1 MTNDIETWRHKE
13 WLGLLQPVGLVVSPP
28 ALIKAQAVVNRGKA
42 VELQTRL
49 TEIICYDP
57 IPNLN
62 SKEVLW
68 IKDFAAF
75 TEQVLEWMPEDLL
88 GTMSG
93 GALPQKLEVVLTD
106 YGETLKP
113 SYAVPDPDS
122 DGWLM
127 LVKEVAPGLDLD
139 GVEPRLEKGSGWKA
153 TVQEKFERLLR
164 ETNIPIGILFNGT
177 RLRLV
182 YAPSGESSGHLTFP
196 VQAMCEV
203 SGRSILAALDML
215 LGQDRLFNVPT
226 QRRLPKLLSDS
237 REYQAEVSN
246 KLANQVLDALWE
258 LLRGFQI
265 ADAGVNGKLLG
276 EIARSEPQH
285 IYGGLITTLMRLVFL
300 LYAED
305 QGLMPGDDIY
315 QRNYSVT
322 GLYERLREDES
333 SYPDTMNQRYG
344 AWAWL
349 LSLVRLV
356 YDGGGSTEAYLPAR
370 HGQLFDPD
378 EYPFLEGR
386 SKNSHYSEFGW
397 IEPPR
402 IPDGVIYRV
411 LQNLLVLDGERLSYR
426 SLDVEQIGSV
436 YEAIMGYEVEIARGT
451 SIAVRPKDVVVNVD
465 EILAAKPG
473 DRAKIL
479 QDADCKVAGKVAIE
493 IKTAKTPEEFV
504 AALDRKVSAR
514 TSNLLLKGSLYLQ
527 PGEERRRTGSHYT
540 PRKLTQPIVEK
551 TLRPVLEGLGEH
563 PTSEQILS
571 LKICDLAMGSGAF
584 LVETCRQLAEKLVE
598 AWNRESELDGE
609 SNSGF
614 DNEIHLVES
623 NSGFENHTSAREWN
637 SGLDSDIKA
646 GESNSGFDSDIKT
659 GESNSGFDS
668 DIKTGE
674 SNLGFDSHPSAGESN
689 SGFKNQ
695 SSAGESNSGFDSH
708 PSAGESNSGF
718 KNQSSAGEWNSG
730 FDSHPS
736 AGESN
741 SGFDSQSSAG
751 ESNSGFD
758 SHPSAGESNSPS
770 KSKSPLKRT
779 DNDQNIT
786 QNLFQ
791 SSSED
796 ESYETGI
803 SNPWLPGTN
812 NITQNLSQSSSED
825 LCYETG
831 ISNPWLNPWLQKTTD
846 NISEN
851 SSQQNQSITNGDVEP
866 ILLARRLVAQRC
878 LYGVDKNPFAV
889 NLAKL
894 SLWLV
899 TLAKDYPFT
908 FLDHA
913 LKCGDSLVGLTK
925 AQIGSFGKDASYDL
939 PLLTLLKEKIDK
951 ARNLRTQIQA
961 NDNRSDA
968 DYDQKRLRLLDV
980 EQELREARL
989 TGDVKIAAF
998 FAGSNK
1004 KEREEKEREF
1014 AELVRKWRYQTTD
1027 VETQN
1032 LSSIQGISQKLR
1044 RSNQCIIPF
1053 NWDIEYPEVFDV
1065 GKSGFDAIVGN
1076 PPFAGKNTTISAN
1089 APGYLDW
1096 LKEVFPES
1104 HGNSDLVAFFFRR
1117 AFDLLREG
1125 GAFGLIATNT
1135 IAQGDTRST
1144 GLRWICQ
1151 HGGTIYHAQK
1161 RMKWV
1166 GQAAVVVSVVNVLKG
1181 IYPGIKILDGR
1192 EVDLISAFL
1201 FHAGGNE
1208 NPQVL
1213 LENANKSFIGSYV
1226 LGMGFTFDDSKP
1238 EATSIE
1244 EMHRLIEKDAKNAER
1259 IFPYIGGEEVN
1270 SSPTHAHHR
1279 YVINFGEMSEDEA
1292 REYSDLMGI
1301 VEEKVK
1307 PERDKLGNNA
1317 DAKRRKNNWW
1327 LWGRYTSGLFK
1338 AIAPLERVLVNSQVS
1353 THLAFAFLPSN
1364 WVYAHY
1370 INVFAETRYS
1380 FFYIMQSRVH
1390 EIWARFFCSTLGD
1403 GLRYTPSDGFQTF
1416 PFPENWET
1424 NPKLE
1429 AAGKEYYEYRAELMV
1444 RNNQGLTE
1452 TYNRFHNPEENH
1464 PEIIKL
1470 RELHTQMDKAVLE
1483 AYGWTDIPTE
1493 CEFLLD
1499 YEDEDDN
1506 FTPNQTEG
1514 GRKQKKK
1521 PYRYRW
1527 NEETHDDVLARLLVL
1542 NKERAIAEELGGK
1555 EKGKGKKKAGKGK
1568 GKKTG
1573 KGKEKK
1579 DEPMIAG
1586 FDEVM
1591 E

>member
-68 IKDFAAF
+68 IKDFPAF
-75 TEQVLEWMPEDLL
+75 TEQVLEWMPDDLV
-88 GTMSG
+88 GAREG
-93 GALPQKLEVVLTD
+93 DALPQQLEVVLTD

-113 SYAVPDPDS
+113 SYAVPDPDG

-182 YAPSGESSGHLTFP
+182 YAPQGESSGHLTFP

-226 QRRLPKLLSDS
+226 PRRLPKLLSDS

-276 EIARSEPQH
+276 EIAHNEPQH

-451 SIAVRPKDVVVNVD
+451 SIAVRPKDVVINID

-493 IKTAKTPEEFV
+493 IKTAKTPEEFA
-504 AALDRKVSAR
+504 AALDRKVSSR
-514 TSNLLLKGSLYLQ
+514 TPNLLLKGSLYLQ

-563 PTSEQILS
+563 PTAEQILS

-609 SNSGF
+609 
-614 DNEIHLVES
+614 L
-623 NSGFENHTSAREWN
+623 N
-637 SGLDSDIKA
+637 SGLNTQLSGNNNANISQQSLA
-646 GESNSGFDSDIKT
+646 EESQLSGELNS
-659 GESNSGFDS
+659 ESTSE
-668 DIKTGE
+668 TLAGE
-674 SNLGFDSHPSAGESN
+674 SNLGFDSDI
-689 SGFKNQ
+689 K
-695 SSAGESNSGFDSH
+695 
-708 PSAGESNSGF
+708 
-718 KNQSSAGEWNSG
+718 AGEWNS
-730 FDSHPS
+730 
-736 AGESN
+736 
-741 SGFDSQSSAG
+741 
-751 ESNSGFD
+751 
-758 SHPSAGESNSPS
+758 PS
-770 KSKSPLKRT
+770 KSQSPLKRT
-779 DNDQNIT
+779 NNDENIT
-786 QNLFQ
+786 QNVSQ

-796 ESYETGI
+796 FSYETGI
-803 SNPWLPGTN
+803 SNPWLQSAGKSQTGK
-812 NITQNLSQSSSED
+812 SQSPEKSQ
-825 LCYETG
+825 
-831 ISNPWLNPWLQKTTD
+831 PP
-846 NISEN
+846 
-851 SSQQNQSITNGDVEP
+851 QQNQPITNGDVEP

-939 PLLTLLKEKIDK
+939 PLLALLKEKIDK

-1004 KEREEKEREF
+1004 KERDEKEKEF
-1014 AELVRKWRYQTTD
+1014 AELVRKWRYETTD
-1027 VETQN
+1027 IETQN

-1065 GKSGFDAIVGN
+1065 GKFGFDAIVGN
-1076 PPFAGKNTTISAN
+1076 PPFAGKNTTINAN

-1181 IYPGIKILDGR
+1181 IYPEIKILDGR

-1213 LENANKSFIGSYV
+1213 LDNANKSFQGSIV

-1244 EMHRLIEKDAKNAER
+1244 QMHRLIEKDAKNAER

-1270 SSPTHAHHR
+1270 SSPTHAHQR
-1279 YVINFGEMSEDEA
+1279 YTIDFFDMSEEEA
-1292 REYSDLMGI
+1292 WQYPDLMQI
-1301 VEEKVK
+1301 IKDKVK
-1307 PERDKLGNNA
+1307 PIRDVQKR
-1317 DAKRRKNNWW
+1317 DALRIRWWQYAEKRP
-1327 LWGRYTSGLFK
+1327 GLFK
-1338 AIAPLERVLVNSQVS
+1338 AIAPLERVLVTNCGAS
-1353 THLAFAFLPSN
+1353 TYISFSFQPSRM
-1364 WVYAHY
+1364 
-1370 INVFAETRYS
+1370 VFANTLAIFPLSTYS
-1380 FFYIMQSRVH
+1380 AFCTLQSRIH
-1390 EIWARFFCSTLGD
+1390 EIWVRFFGSSLED
-1403 GLRYTPSDGFQTF
+1403 RLRYTPSDCFESF

-1429 AAGKEYYEYRAELMV
+1429 TAGKEYYEYRAELMV

-1464 PEIIKL
+1464 PDIIKL

-1499 YEDEDDN
+1499 YEEEDDN
-1506 FTPNQTEG
+1506 LTPNQTEG

-1527 NEETHDDVLARLLVL
+1527 NEETHDDVLARLLEL
-1542 NKERAIAEELGGK
+1542 NQKRAEAEILGGK
-1555 EKGKGKKKAGKGK
+1555 EKGGKKGKSKGKKKAGKGK
-1568 GKKTG
+1568 
-1573 KGKEKK
+1573 EKNQ
-1579 DEPMIAG
+1579 PMIAG

>member
-75 TEQVLEWMPEDLL
+75 TEQVLEWMPDDLH
-88 GTMSG
+88 GAREG
-93 GALPQKLEVVLTD
+93 DALPQQLEVVLTD

-139 GVEPRLEKGSGWKA
+139 GVEPRLEKGNGWKA

-265 ADAGVNGKLLG
+265 ADAAVSGKLLG

-305 QGLMPGDDIY
+305 QGLMPGDDVY

-333 SYPDTMNQRYG
+333 SYPDTMDQRYG

-386 SKNSHYSEFGW
+386 SKESHYSEFGW

-493 IKTAKTPEEFV
+493 IKTAKTPEEFA
-504 AALDRKVSAR
+504 AALDRKVSSR
-514 TSNLLLKGSLYLQ
+514 TPNLLLKGSLYLQ

-563 PTSEQILS
+563 PTAEQILS

-609 SNSGF
+609 LNSGV
-614 DNEIHLVES
+614 DEEISV
-623 NSGFENHTSAREWN
+623 
-637 SGLDSDIKA
+637 
-646 GESNSGFDSDIKT
+646 GESNSGFT
-659 GESNSGFDS
+659 
-668 DIKTGE
+668 
-674 SNLGFDSHPSAGESN
+674 
-689 SGFKNQ
+689 NQ
-695 SSAGESNSGFDSH
+695 SSAGESNLSSI
-708 PSAGESNSGF
+708 SES
-718 KNQSSAGEWNSG
+718 
-730 FDSHPS
+730 
-736 AGESN
+736 
-741 SGFDSQSSAG
+741 
-751 ESNSGFD
+751 
-758 SHPSAGESNSPS
+758 SAGESNSPS

-779 DNDQNIT
+779 DNNKKISQSVS
-786 QNLFQ
+786 Q

-796 ESYETGI
+796 FSYETGI
-803 SNPWLPGTN
+803 SNPWLPETN
-812 NITQNLSQSSSED
+812 NISQNPSQ
-825 LCYETG
+825 
-831 ISNPWLNPWLQKTTD
+831 ISNPWLQSAGKSQTGKSQSPEKSQPP
-846 NISEN
+846 
-851 SSQQNQSITNGDVEP
+851 QQNQPITNGDVEP

-939 PLLTLLKEKIDK
+939 PLLALLKEKIDK

-968 DYDQKRLRLLDV
+968 DYDEKRLRLLDV

-1004 KEREEKEREF
+1004 KEREEKEKEF
-1014 AELVRKWRYQTTD
+1014 AELVRKWRYED

-1076 PPFAGKNTTISAN
+1076 PPFAGKNTTINAN

-1117 AFDLLREG
+1117 AFDLLRQG

-1181 IYPGIKILDGR
+1181 IYQGTKLLDGR

-1213 LENANKSFIGSYV
+1213 LANANKSFQGSIV

-1244 EMHRLIEKDAKNAER
+1244 QMHRLIEKDAKNAER

-1292 REYSDLMGI
+1292 REYSDLMEI

-1307 PERDKLGNNA
+1307 PARAHLTTNA
-1317 DAKRRKNNWW
+1317 IGRKRAEFWWRYGSTAKELYN
-1327 LWGRYTSGLFK
+1327 
-1338 AIAPLERVLVNSQVS
+1338 AIAPLERVLVVARHQHNWS
-1353 THLAFAFLPSN
+1353 TAFIPANMVFSEGLVVLALPTYSAFCNL
-1364 WVYAHY
+1364 
-1370 INVFAETRYS
+1370 
-1380 FFYIMQSRVH
+1380 QSLVH
-1390 EIWARFFCSTLGD
+1390 EIWVRFLGSSLED
-1403 GLRYTPSDGFQTF
+1403 RLRYTPSDCFETF

-1499 YEDEDDN
+1499 YEDEEN
-1506 FTPNQTEG
+1506 LTPNPSPYQEEG

-1527 NEETHDDVLARLLVL
+1527 NEETHDEVLARLLEL
-1542 NKERAIAEELGGK
+1542 NKERAVAEELGGK
-1555 EKGKGKKKAGKGK
+1555 TKGKKKGKAKGK
-1568 GKKTG
+1568 KKTG
-1573 KGKEKK
+1573 KGKSKQ

-1586 FDEVM
+1586 FDGVM

>member
-68 IKDFAAF
+68 INDFAAF
-75 TEQVLEWMPEDLL
+75 TEQVLEWMPEDLV
-88 GTMSG
+88 GVG
-93 GALPQKLEVVLTD
+93 ENNALPQQLEVVLTD

-182 YAPSGESSGHLTFP
+182 YAPQGESSGHLTFP

-276 EIARSEPQH
+276 EIARNEPQH

-305 QGLMPGDDIY
+305 KGLMPGDDIY

-386 SKNSHYSEFGW
+386 SLESHYSEFGW

-493 IKTAKTPEEFV
+493 IKTAKTPEEFA
-504 AALDRKVSAR
+504 AALDRKVSSR
-514 TSNLLLKGSLYLQ
+514 TPNLLLKGSLYLQ

-609 SNSGF
+609 LDSGF
-614 DNEIHLVES
+614 DEEISV
-623 NSGFENHTSAREWN
+623 
-637 SGLDSDIKA
+637 
-646 GESNSGFDSDIKT
+646 GESNSGFTNQS
-659 GESNSGFDS
+659 
-668 DIKTGE
+668 
-674 SNLGFDSHPSAGESN
+674 SAGELNLS
-689 SGFKNQ
+689 SISE
-695 SSAGESNSGFDSH
+695 SSAGESNSGFT
-708 PSAGESNSGF
+708 N
-718 KNQSSAGEWNSG
+718 
-730 FDSHPS
+730 
-736 AGESN
+736 
-741 SGFDSQSSAG
+741 QSSAG
-751 ESNSGFD
+751 ESNLS
-758 SHPSAGESNSPS
+758 SISESSAGESNSPS

-779 DNDQNIT
+779 DNNKKISQSVSQSSSEDFSYETGISNPWLPETNNITQNPSQSSLEAGESNSPSKSESPLKRTDNDENIT

-812 NITQNLSQSSSED
+812 NITQNPSQ
-825 LCYETG
+825 
-831 ISNPWLNPWLQKTTD
+831 ISNPWLEDARESQPP
-846 NISEN
+846 
-851 SSQQNQSITNGDVEP
+851 QQNQPITNGDVEP
-866 ILLARRLVAQRC
+866 LLLARRLVAQRC

-939 PLLTLLKEKIDK
+939 PLLALLKEKIDK

-998 FAGSNK
+998 FAGSNN

-1076 PPFAGKNTTISAN
+1076 PPFLGGKNISTN
-1089 APGYLDW
+1089 LGSEYKDW
-1096 LKEVFPES
+1096 LLEVYPES
-1104 HGNSDLVAFFFRR
+1104 NGNSDLVAFFFRR
-1117 AFDLLREG
+1117 AFDLLSEN
-1125 GAFGLIATNT
+1125 GAFGLISTNT

-1181 IYPGIKILDGR
+1181 IYQGIKILDGR

-1213 LENANKSFIGSYV
+1213 LANANKSFIGSYV

-1244 EMHRLIEKDAKNAER
+1244 QMHRLIEKDPKNAGR

-1292 REYSDLMGI
+1292 RQYPDLMEI
-1301 VEEKVK
+1301 VEEKVF
-1307 PERDKLGNNA
+1307 PERKSKPGSYS
-1317 DAKRRKNNWW
+1317 RQWW
-1327 LWGRYTSGLFK
+1327 LFGRRNKEGNK
-1338 AIAPLERVLVNSQVS
+1338 AIAPLERVLVVARHQPQWC
-1353 THLAFAFLPSN
+1353 TAFLSSKS
-1364 WVYAHY
+1364 
-1370 INVFAETRYS
+1370 VFSEALVIFANEHDS
-1380 FFYIMQSRVH
+1380 FFCIMQSRIH
-1390 EIWARFFCSTLGD
+1390 EIWARFLGSSMKD
-1403 GLRYTPSDGFQTF
+1403 DLRYTPSDCFETF

-1429 AAGKEYYEYRAELMV
+1429 TAGKEYYEYRAELMV

-1470 RELHTQMDKAVLE
+1470 RELHTQMDKAVLD
-1483 AYGWTDIPTE
+1483 AYDWTDIPTE

-1499 YEDEDDN
+1499 YEDEEDDSEN
-1506 FTPNQTEG
+1506 TTNS
-1514 GRKQKKK
+1514 RKKKK

-1527 NEETHDDVLARLLVL
+1527 NEETHDDVLARLLEL
-1542 NKERAIAEELGGK
+1542 NQKRAEAEILGGK
-1555 EKGKGKKKAGKGK
+1555 EKGGKKGKSKGKKKAGKGK
-1568 GKKTG
+1568 
-1573 KGKEKK
+1573 EKNQ
-1579 DEPMIAG
+1579 PMIAG